1 MRGTTP
7 TITIT
12 TDMDLTSAEV
22 VYVTFRQDAYQVVEK
37 EKADLTITAESVE
50 LELSQKETLK
60 FKDNQS
66 VEFQVRARFA
76 DGTAVKSNVMKTTVT
91 RILKDGVI

>member
-12 TDMDLTSAEV
+12 TNMDLTDAEV
-22 VYVTFRQDAYQVVEK
+22 VYVTFKQSAYQVVEK
-37 EKADLTITAESVE
+37 AKADLIITSSSIE
-50 LELSQKETLK
+50 LELTQAETLK
-60 FKDNQS
+60 FKDNEQ
-66 VEFQVRARFA
+66 VEFQIRGRFA

-91 RILKDGVI
+91 RLLKEGVI